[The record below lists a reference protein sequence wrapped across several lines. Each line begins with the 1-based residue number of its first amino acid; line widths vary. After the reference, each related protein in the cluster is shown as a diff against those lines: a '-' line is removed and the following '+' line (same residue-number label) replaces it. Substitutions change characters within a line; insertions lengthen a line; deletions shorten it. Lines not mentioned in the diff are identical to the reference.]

1 MKINEIIQEG
11 IWDTI
16 KAGAAGIKG
25 AMQGG
30 VAGAKSAYQAQQ
42 TAQQQQAGAKEVSQ
56 YTNEVI
62 RAWNEYTGGTGDK
75 DVKFWASRFFDANLT
90 DFPLT
95 TADLN
100 DPAKVRN
107 FLTSVVKVYKSGML
121 KPVSSRKGK
130 PYYTPTSIQPT
141 PTKPRQTNVKAPTT
155 KSPKIPQDPAG
166 AMYMGGQRLDPRDPN
181 EKAIID
187 RIKAQGL

>member
-16 KAGAAGIKG
+16 KAGAAGLKG
-25 AMQGG
+25 AVQGG
-30 VAGAKSAYQAQQ
+30 VAGAKSAYQTAQ
-42 TAQQQQAGAKEVSQ
+42 TAQQQQAGAKEINQ
-56 YTNEVI
+56 YANEVI

-100 DPAKVRN
+100 NPTKVRN
-107 FLTSVVKVYKSGML
+107 FLNSVVRVYKTGML
-121 KPVSSRKGK
+121 KPVAVRKGK
-130 PYYTPTSIQPT
+130 PYYTPTAAVAPQT
-141 PTKPRQTNVKAPTT
+141 PTVRKSPVTRTPQKAPAT
-155 KSPKIPQDPAG
+155 PPGEP
-166 AMYMGGQRLDPRDPN
+166 MYMGGQRLDPKNPD